1 MTITEILNS
10 TADTLGPADIADV
23 LGCDP
28 QTLRLMAANDPEA
41 LAPLQPIRLGKRV
54 RFPRMRFLGWYFG
67 QYTDA
72 TK

>member
-1 MTITEILNS
+1 MTITEILNA
-10 TADTLGPADIADV
+10 TADTLGPADIAPI

-67 QYTDA
+67 QYNDT